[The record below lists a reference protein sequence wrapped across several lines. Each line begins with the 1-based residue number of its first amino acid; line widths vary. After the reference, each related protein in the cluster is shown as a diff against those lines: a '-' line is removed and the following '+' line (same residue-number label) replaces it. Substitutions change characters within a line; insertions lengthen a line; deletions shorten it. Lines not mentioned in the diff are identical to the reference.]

1 MAQMMSVGL
10 SREASTYMYCLLNFC
25 VQISQTIIHLNG
37 LCQRIKN
44 PLTQHLLW
52 NKLCCRLWCDGK
64 KLSGSCLFSHGGLQ
78 EGWRLWF
85 SSLGVRLHCV
95 TQTALT
101 VMAEYVLV
109 PLHFFFSFILQS
121 SVLGKH
127 LLLSCFCCMIFL
139 GAIVCT
145 VLGVR
150 LSVVLYLVIGIAL
163 LSNIPAN

>member
-64 KLSGSCLFSHGGLQ
+64 KLSGSCLFSNGCLQ
-78 EGWRLWF
+78 EGGRLWF

-95 TQTALT
+95 TQTAMT
-101 VMAEYVLV
+101 VLAEYVLV
-109 PLHFFFSFILQS
+109 PLHFFFFHSAELCFRQTS
-121 SVLGKH
+121 PAP
-127 LLLSCFCCMIFL
+127 LLLLYDLLRNDRVYGAGCEVICSLVSCNWHS
-139 GAIVCT
+139 T
-145 VLGVR
+145 V
-150 LSVVLYLVIGIAL
+150 I
-163 LSNIPAN
+163 